1 MNGILLFIKLISLKT
16 FFKRFKFLWLI
27 FFFKAVTNF
36 IALVYSVNVL
46 ERKEKVLNLTFLF
59 GI

>member
-27 FFFKAVTNF
+27 YFFKAVTNF
-36 IALVYSVNVL
+36 IALVYRVNVL